1 MYNIWKYFWR
11 KKYRKSVISLT
22 FTQLQVTYHLFK
34 TISFLHKKF
43 PMHLFRNLRKDT
55 WLLLSTHNITTMH
68 PIILFNIIIKNKKLT
83 SVGSTVKLD
92 KSSDGFTF
100 LILDNSNTSIWSM
113 CNNRW
118 DGEDTLLHFSI
129 NAMISESSES
139 ENHIGGT
146 SGYMLYKRIYE

>member
-1 MYNIWKYFWR
+1 
-11 KKYRKSVISLT
+11 
-22 FTQLQVTYHLFK
+22 
-34 TISFLHKKF
+34 
-43 PMHLFRNLRKDT
+43 
-55 WLLLSTHNITTMH
+55 MH
-68 PIILFNIIIKNKKLT
+68 PIILFNITTQNKKLT